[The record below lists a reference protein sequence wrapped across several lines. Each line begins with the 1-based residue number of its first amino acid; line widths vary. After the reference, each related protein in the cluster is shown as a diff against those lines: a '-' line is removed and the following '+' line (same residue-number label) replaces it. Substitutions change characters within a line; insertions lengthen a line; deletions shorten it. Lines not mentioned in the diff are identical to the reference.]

1 MSSSPGLAT
10 TTPPPTPSQ
19 PTRSQ
24 RRSDSRREGA
34 SLPWRYLGYVGYYV
48 GAGLISGAV
57 VHHPMA
63 PARYSMIAASGVLV
77 FLLATVLN
85 DIVLAS
91 ERQPLS
97 RILRVLGTS
106 TMLSFGLG
114 MLSGGMQHFADLP
127 ERCAVLIPLGIV
139 LSFVAFLLKEAK
151 RPWRRIFGLMGLA
164 ILVVTALT
172 FLGLRHIAP
181 TMAEGSGGG
190 HSHSD
195 VVPEKGSDEGQEGER
210 GSGTANPTSQ
220 PTAPPKDTHPS
231 KEPRHDDGHQH

>member
-1 MSSSPGLAT
+1 MSSSPSLAT

-19 PTRSQ
+19 PTRSR
-24 RRSDSRREGA
+24 RRSHSRREGS
-34 SLPWRYLGYVGYYV
+34 SLPWRYVGYVGYYV

-63 PARYSMIAASGVLV
+63 PTRYSMIAASGVLV

-85 DIVLAS
+85 DIVLAT

-97 RILRVLGTS
+97 RIARVLGTS

-139 LSFVAFLLKEAK
+139 LSFVAFFLKEAK
-151 RPWRRIFGLMGLA
+151 RPWKRIFGLMGLA

-181 TMAEGSGGG
+181 TMAESGGG

-195 VVPEKGSDEGQEGER
+195 AEPKKGSDEGEEGDH
-210 GSGTANPTSQ
+210 GSDTTHPPSQ
-220 PTAPPKDTHPS
+220 PTPSPKDPHPG
-231 KEPRHDDGHQH
+231 KEPGHDDGHQH

>member
-1 MSSSPGLAT
+1 MSSSSGLAT
-10 TTPPPTPSQ
+10 TPPPAPSQ
-19 PTRSQ
+19 PTRQ
-24 RRSDSRREGA
+24 HRRSASRRESA

-57 VHHPMA
+57 VHHPMD
-63 PARYSMIAASGVLV
+63 PTRYSMIAAAGVLV

-91 ERQPLS
+91 EKPVLS
-97 RILRVLGTS
+97 RMLRVLGTS

-127 ERCAVLIPLGIV
+127 ERCAVLIPVGIV
-139 LSFVAFLLKEAK
+139 LSFIAFFLKEAT

-164 ILVVTALT
+164 VLVLSAAT

-181 TMAEGSGGG
+181 TVAGAGGG

-195 VVPEKGSDEGQEGER
+195 TPEKGSSEGHEGGHGTGP
-210 GSGTANPTSQ
+210 GSPTPLPATSPTDSQ
-220 PTAPPKDTHPS
+220 SS
-231 KEPRHDDGHQH
+231 KEPGHEGHQH

>member
-1 MSSSPGLAT
+1 M
-10 TTPPPTPSQ
+10 
-19 PTRSQ
+19 
-24 RRSDSRREGA
+24 
-34 SLPWRYLGYVGYYV
+34 LPWRYLGYVGYYV

-63 PARYSMIAASGVLV
+63 PTRYSLIAASGVLV

-85 DIVLAS
+85 DIILAT
-91 ERQPLS
+91 ERQPLA

-139 LSFVAFLLKEAK
+139 LSFVAFFLKEAK
-151 RPWRRIFGLMGLA
+151 RPWRRILSLTGLA

-181 TMAEGSGGG
+181 TMAESGGG

-195 VVPEKGSDEGQEGER
+195 AVTEKGSDEGPEDHH
-210 GSGTANPTSQ
+210 GSNPTSPPSQ
-220 PTAPPKDTHPS
+220 PAASPEDTLPS
-231 KEPRHDDGHQH
+231 KEPGHDDSHQH

>member
-1 MSSSPGLAT
+1 LSSSPDLAT

-24 RRSDSRREGA
+24 RRSKSKREGA
-34 SLPWRYLGYVGYYV
+34 LLPWRYLGYVGYYV

-63 PARYSMIAASGVLV
+63 PTRYSLIAASGVLV

-85 DIVLAS
+85 DIILAS

-139 LSFVAFLLKEAK
+139 LSFVAFFLKEAK
-151 RPWRRIFGLMGLA
+151 RPWRRILSLTGLA
-164 ILVVTALT
+164 VLVVTALT

-181 TMAEGSGGG
+181 TMAESGGG

-195 VVPEKGSDEGQEGER
+195 AVTEKGGDEGHEDHD
-210 GSGTANPTSQ
+210 GSNPTDPPSQ
-220 PTAPPKDTHPS
+220 PAASPEDTHPS
-231 KEPRHDDGHQH
+231 KEPGHDDGHQH

>member
-1 MSSSPGLAT
+1 MSSSSRLA
-10 TTPPPTPSQ
+10 PPQPPAPSQ
-19 PTRSQ
+19 PAQS
-24 RRSDSRREGA
+24 SRRAHRKREA
-34 SLPWRYLGYVGYYV
+34 SLPWRYIGYVGYYV

-57 VHHPMA
+57 VHHPMD
-63 PARYSMIAASGVLV
+63 PTRYSLIAASGVLV

-85 DIVLAS
+85 DIILAS

-97 RILRVLGTS
+97 RMLRVLGTS

-127 ERCAVLIPLGIV
+127 DRCAVLIPLGIV
-139 LSFVAFLLKEAK
+139 LSFVAFFLKEDK

-164 ILVVTALT
+164 VLVVAALT

-190 HSHSD
+190 HSHGD
-195 VVPEKGSDEGQEGER
+195 VVREKGSDEGQDGDH
-210 GSGTANPTSQ
+210 GGDTTKPASQ
-220 PTAPPKDTHPS
+220 PTPSPKDTQPS
-231 KEPRHDDGHQH
+231 KEPGHDDGHQH